1 MASSPAVVRI
11 KLPGQHEKS
20 VLSLLGRWLTV
31 CPFLFQYAP
40 PAPVTPDRC
49 DLIPIR
55 TVALCGKSRTFDGGG
70 GKGLKTADAPPPFLL
85 VAPSGRRRT
94 SCKCAAEEPICCFIG
109 LPLVLHRVGY
119 AARVQICLFVCPHR
133 QSSFSSL
140 ARPAPGTRNERRRV
154 VGKEL
159 RPSFKRRQGR
169 SVVVWWRVCQLGH
182 AIDDDDDNDGEAPR
196 ARAASR
202 QFRPD
207 MSVADGGKVTCEAI
221 PKRHACFSGGLAE
234 IGAHARASVMLVVCL
249 GEEGGASVFH
259 TPRRERDGCFSTM
272 PCCCCQDDSSGEGAV
287 VTHIP
292 SRSPHM
298 STHVNN
304 DP

>member
-1 MASSPAVVRI
+1 MAAARDSR
-11 KLPGQHEKS
+11 
-20 VLSLLGRWLTV
+20 
-31 CPFLFQYAP
+31 P
-40 PAPVTPDRC
+40 PAR
-49 DLIPIR
+49 
-55 TVALCGKSRTFDGGG
+55 
-70 GKGLKTADAPPPFLL
+70 PPPFLL

-109 LPLVLHRVGY
+109 LPLILHRVGY

-140 ARPAPGTRNERRRV
+140 ARPAPGARNERRRV
-154 VGKEL
+154 VGKQL
-159 RPSFKRRQGR
+159 RPSFKRRKGR

-249 GEEGGASVFH
+249 VEEGGGLGVSH
-259 TPRRERDGCFSTM
+259 TPQRKRWMLLNHALLLLSGRLVGRGCG
-272 PCCCCQDDSSGEGAV
+272 C
-287 VTHIP
+287 H
-292 SRSPHM
+292 PHSESI
-298 STHVNN
+298 STHVHTCQY
-304 DP
+304 

>member
-1 MASSPAVVRI
+1 MC
-11 KLPGQHEKS
+11 L
-20 VLSLLGRWLTV
+20 
-31 CPFLFQYAP
+31 FLFQYAP

-70 GKGLKTADAPPPFLL
+70 KGLKTAGAPPPFLL

-109 LPLVLHRVGY
+109 LPLILHRVGY

-140 ARPAPGTRNERRRV
+140 ARPAPGARNERRRV
-154 VGKEL
+154 VGKQL

-249 GEEGGASVFH
+249 GEEGGGLGVSH
-259 TPRRERDGCFSTM
+259 TPQRKRWMLLNHALLLLSGRLVGRGCGRHLHSE
-272 PCCCCQDDSSGEGAV
+272 S
-287 VTHIP
+287 I
-292 SRSPHM
+292 
-298 STHVNN
+298 STHVHTCQY
-304 DP
+304 